1 MQRCE
6 GRLAPATSNKAF
18 LTRQDCF
25 DAIDIYTKT
34 CDLRTSLEYLLVL
47 TAVKQKMRDPES
59 ATASFEE
66 RLQGALMS
74 SAKEHGKDLADLNL
88 RFCILQTT
96 GFLIK
101 PGFLLRSPTVRS
113 AEELGKLRALL
124 EPFRRYGRCPFFR
137 PEKLVLAV

>member
-6 GRLAPATSNKAF
+6 GRLAPATSRNKAF

-74 SAKEHGKDLADLNL
+74 SDLNL

-137 PEKLVLAV
+137 PEKLVLAA